1 MKNIDNIHIK
11 ELLIAGSYISEEDAK
26 KAEDAAKNNNIGF
39 VDALL
44 RDGVVNSDIVG
55 QATAESFKVP
65 YADLNSAA
73 ISADQVR
80 KIPEEIAKKLRVVLF
95 DEEKEEEVIIT
106 TDNPLQEGIEVELQ
120 PLFEGKKITITYSL
134 SEDIDSFFVFYEK
147 PLDTRFSKI
156 IEESDR
162 VAPEILEEIFD
173 DAITYKASDVH
184 FEPQAKVIVI
194 RFRVDGV
201 LHEAGRL
208 PKEYYENVLNR
219 IKVKS
224 ALRIDEHYTAQD
236 GSLHYD
242 SDNGISVDMRTSIIP
257 IVEGEKVV
265 LRILGSY
272 VQGLTFNDLGLT
284 PKNQELLREAADK
297 PFGMILV
304 VGPTGS
310 GKTTTLYSLLKMLNT
325 PDTNITTIEDPV
337 EYKVQGLNQIQVN
350 QMTGLT
356 FVRGLRAI
364 VRQDPDIILV
374 GEIRDLETVEI
385 SVNAA
390 LTGHLLLSTFHA
402 NDAATAIPRLLDM
415 GTEPFLLSS
424 TMNLII
430 AQRLVRK
437 ICDHCKVSVVKTPA
451 DFDTPQLKGV
461 MKYLP
466 GKNLTLYE
474 GKKCEVCGFTGYK
487 GRTSIYEVIK
497 VTPTMQELIVKRPS
511 AQEIWKLARTE
522 GALSVFEDGLE
533 KVKNGLTS
541 IEELVRIAPP
551 PELALGKEIKS
562 SPLVEK
568 STKPKKGHGK

>member
-1 MKNIDNIHIK
+1 MNIDTNNIKDI
-11 ELLIAGSYISEEDAK
+11 LIAGNYISEEDVS
-26 KAEDAAKNNNIGF
+26 KAEDAAKKNSITF
-39 VDALL
+39 IEALL
-44 RDGVVNSDIVG
+44 RDGIVNSDIVG
-55 QATAESFKVP
+55 QATAESFNVP
-65 YADLNSAA
+65 YSDLNSAA
-73 ISADQVR
+73 IGADQVR

-95 DEEKEEEVIIT
+95 SEDGEENSIIA
-106 TDNPLQEGIEVELQ
+106 TDSPLQSGLAKELQ
-120 PLFEGKKITITYSL
+120 PLFKGRKIIITYSL
-134 SEDIDSFFVFYEK
+134 PEDIDSFFVFYEK

-156 IEESDR
+156 IAESDR
-162 VAPEILEEIFD
+162 LAPEILEEIFD

-184 FEPQAKVIVI
+184 FEPQAKVVVI

-224 ALRIDEHYTAQD
+224 ALRIDEHYAAQD

-242 SDNGISVDMRTSIIP
+242 GRTGISVDMRTSIIP

-284 PKNQELLREAADK
+284 PKNQELLREAAEK

-337 EYKVQGLNQIQVN
+337 EYKVQGLNQIQVT
-350 QMTGLT
+350 QATGLT

-437 ICDHCKVSVVKTPA
+437 ICDHCKVSVVKKPS
-451 DFDTPQLKGV
+451 DFNTPQLKGV
-461 MKYLP
+461 VKYLP
-466 GKNLTLYE
+466 KKNLTLYE

-511 AQEIWKLARTE
+511 AQEIWKLARKE

-551 PELALGKEIKS
+551 PDKVID
-562 SPLVEK
+562 
-568 STKPKKGHGK
+568 

>member
-1 MKNIDNIHIK
+1 MNIDTNNIK
-11 ELLIAGSYISEEDAK
+11 EILINGNYISVEDAE
-26 KAEDAAKNNNIGF
+26 KAEALAKQSEITF
-39 VDALL
+39 VEALL

-55 QATAESFKVP
+55 QATAEAYKVP

-80 KIPEEIAKKLRVVLF
+80 KIPEEVAKKLRVVLF
-95 DEEKEEEVIIT
+95 DEEKEDEVIIT
-106 TDNPLQEGIEVELQ
+106 TDNPLQEGLVAELT
-120 PLFEGKKITITYSL
+120 PLFEGKEIKISYSL

-156 IEESDR
+156 IAESDR

-173 DAITYKASDVH
+173 DAITYRASDIH

-208 PKEYYENVLNR
+208 PKEYFENVLNR

-224 ALRIDEHYTAQD
+224 ALRIDEHYAAQD

-242 SDNGISVDMRTSIIP
+242 GKNNISVDMRTSIVP

-265 LRILGSY
+265 LRVLGSY

-284 PKNQELLREAADK
+284 QKNQELLREAAEK

-350 QMTGLT
+350 QTTGLT

-437 ICDHCKVSVVKTPA
+437 ICDHCKVSVVKTPK
-451 DFDTPQLKGV
+451 DFDTPQLRDV
-461 MKYLP
+461 MKFLP
-466 GKNLTLYE
+466 EKNLTLYE
-474 GKKCEVCGFTGYK
+474 GKKCEVCGYTGYK

-497 VTPTMQELIVKRPS
+497 ITPTLQELIVKRPS
-511 AQEIWKLARTE
+511 AQEIWALARKE
-522 GALSVFEDGLE
+522 GAKSVFEDGLE

-551 PELALGKEIKS
+551 PDGIILEKKETIS
-562 SPLVEK
+562 G
-568 STKPKKGHGK
+568 TKKVSVKKEQKKK

>member
-1 MKNIDNIHIK
+1 MKNLDIKNIK
-11 ELLIAGSYISEEDAK
+11 EILITGNYISDEDAK
-26 KAEDAAKNNNIGF
+26 KAEAIAKESNISF

-44 RDGVVNSDIVG
+44 RDGLVNSDIVG

-80 KIPEEIAKKLRVVLF
+80 LIPEDTAKKLRIVLF
-95 DEEKEEEVIIT
+95 KNEDEKEVVVT
-106 TDNPLQEGIEVELQ
+106 TDNPLQEGLAKELQ
-120 PLFEGKKITITYSL
+120 ALFKGKKVTITYSL
-134 SEDIDSFFVFYEK
+134 PEDIDSFFIFYEK

-156 IEESDR
+156 IEESDQ

-184 FEPQAKVIVI
+184 FEPQARVVVI

-224 ALRIDEHYTAQD
+224 ALRIDEHYAAQD
-236 GSLHYD
+236 GSLHYE
-242 SDNGISVDMRTSIIP
+242 SKNGIAVDMRTSVVP

-284 PKNQELLREAADK
+284 AKNQDLLREAANK

-350 QMTGLT
+350 QTTGLT
-356 FVRGLRAI
+356 FARGLRAI

-424 TMNLII
+424 TMNLIV

-437 ICDHCKVSVVKTPA
+437 ICDHCKVSVVKKLS
-451 DFDTPQLKGV
+451 DYDTPQLKGV
-461 MKYLP
+461 IKYLP
-466 GKNLTLYE
+466 AKKALTLYE

-497 VTPTMQELIVKRPS
+497 ITPTLQDLIVKRPS
-511 AQEIWKLARTE
+511 AQEIWKLARKE
-522 GALSVFEDGLE
+522 GARSVFEDGLE
-533 KVKNGLTS
+533 KVMNGLTT

-551 PELALGKEIKS
+551 PDKVIE
-562 SPLVEK
+562 
-568 STKPKKGHGK
+568 

>member
-1 MKNIDNIHIK
+1 
-11 ELLIAGSYISEEDAK
+11 
-26 KAEDAAKNNNIGF
+26 
-39 VDALL
+39 
-44 RDGVVNSDIVG
+44 
-55 QATAESFKVP
+55 
-65 YADLNSAA
+65 
-73 ISADQVR
+73 
-80 KIPEEIAKKLRVVLF
+80 
-95 DEEKEEEVIIT
+95 
-106 TDNPLQEGIEVELQ
+106 
-120 PLFEGKKITITYSL
+120 
-134 SEDIDSFFVFYEK
+134 
-147 PLDTRFSKI
+147 
-156 IEESDR
+156 
-162 VAPEILEEIFD
+162 
-173 DAITYKASDVH
+173 
-184 FEPQAKVIVI
+184 
-194 RFRVDGV
+194 
-201 LHEAGRL
+201 
-208 PKEYYENVLNR
+208 
-219 IKVKS
+219 
-224 ALRIDEHYTAQD
+224 
-236 GSLHYD
+236 
-242 SDNGISVDMRTSIIP
+242 
-257 IVEGEKVV
+257 
-265 LRILGSY
+265 
-272 VQGLTFNDLGLT
+272 VQGLSFNDLGLT
-284 PKNQELLREAADK
+284 PRNQELLREAADK

-310 GKTTTLYSLLKMLNT
+310 GKTTTLYSLLKMLNN

-350 QMTGLT
+350 QVTGLT

-437 ICDHCKVSVVKTPA
+437 ICEHCKVSVVKQPS
-451 DFDTPQLKGV
+451 DFATPQLQAVTKF
-461 MKYLP
+461 LP
-466 GKNLTLYE
+466 AKNITLYE

-497 VTPTMQELIVKRPS
+497 ITPTMQELIVKRPS
-511 AQEIWKLARTE
+511 AQEIWDLARKE

-551 PELALGKEIKS
+551 PDHLVATMSVVKG
-562 SPLVEK
+562 VEK
-568 STKPKKGHGK
+568 SEKVVKVKKTVAAKKNK

>member
-1 MKNIDNIHIK
+1 MNIDTNNIKDI
-11 ELLIAGSYISEEDAK
+11 LIAGNYISEEDVQ
-26 KAEDAAKNNNIGF
+26 KAEDAAKTSSISF
-39 VDALL
+39 IEALL

-73 ISADQVR
+73 IPADQVR
-80 KIPEEIAKKLRVVLF
+80 RIPEEVAKRLRVILF
-95 DEEKEEEVIIT
+95 KDDEGQVVITSNNPLEPSIT
-106 TDNPLQEGIEVELQ
+106 TELSA
-120 PLFEGKKITITYSL
+120 LFPGKEIKIAYSL
-134 SEDIDSFFVFYEK
+134 PEDIDNFFVFYEK

-208 PKEYYENVLNR
+208 PKEYYENVINR

-224 ALRIDEHYTAQD
+224 ALRIDEHYSAQD

-242 SDNGISVDMRTSIIP
+242 SKNGISVDMRTSIIP

-284 PKNQELLREAADK
+284 PRNQELLHEAAEK

-350 QMTGLT
+350 QATGLT

-437 ICDHCKVSVVKTPA
+437 ICDHCKVSVIKQPS
-451 DFDTPQLKGV
+451 DFNTPQLQGV

-466 GKNLTLYE
+466 KENLTLYE

-497 VTPTMQELIVKRPS
+497 VTPIMQELIVKRPS
-511 AQEIWKLARTE
+511 AAEIWKLARQE
-522 GALSVFEDGLE
+522 GAKSVFEDGLE
-533 KVKNGLTS
+533 KVMNGVTS

-551 PELALGKEIKS
+551 PDKEIEVIS
-562 SPLVEK
+562 
-568 STKPKKGHGK
+568 